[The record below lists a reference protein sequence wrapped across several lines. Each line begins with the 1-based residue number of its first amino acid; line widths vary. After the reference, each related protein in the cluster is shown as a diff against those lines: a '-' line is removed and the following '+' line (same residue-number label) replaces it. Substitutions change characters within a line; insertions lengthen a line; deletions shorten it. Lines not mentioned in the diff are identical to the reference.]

1 MYVYKNSFF
10 LDCVSMSAL
19 PFPSLFFFDASSM
32 CWASLQPQPC
42 ANLAFVTL
50 HSKQRLLNSS
60 FTWSFSQSTY
70 TSLSPFMTSF
80 EWDNFFLPVIRQE
93 TRKCVTAIYVFHR
106 GYRYILA
113 PVLCTETPEA
123 SESFL
128 TISEIVIGG
137 LILMWSIKGE
147 LSLAYE
153 LSHCLFTSPLFPEV
167 LPTPARQYDGQLIP
181 TVVFI
186 NREQLWVGDCGWFT
200 FWKVT

>member
-42 ANLAFVTL
+42 ANLAFLTL
-50 HSKQRLLNSS
+50 HSKQRLLNS

-93 TRKCVTAIYVFHR
+93 TRKCVTAIYLFHR

-113 PVLCTETPEA
+113 PVLGTETPEA

-137 LILMWSIKGE
+137 LILVWSIKGG
-147 LSLAYE
+147 LSLSYE
-153 LSHCLFTSPLFPEV
+153 LSHCLFTSPFSLKCYP
-167 LPTPARQYDGQLIP
+167 PQPGNMDGQLIP

-186 NREQLWVGDCGWFT
+186 NR
-200 FWKVT
+200 